1 LRGLIVGGVTLHVV
15 VIVGDVQGLSVGG
28 VTLHSVIIVGDIVK
42 SNVLVSVV

>member
-1 LRGLIVGGVTLHVV
+1 MRGLIVCGVTLHVV